1 MKRGIFLPILFCIFF
16 CNFTSILAQQGKIN
30 YLLDEL
36 KVARTDTAR
45 IRIFNE
51 LSVAYRNNDIKKSYD
66 YAQRALVIAD
76 KNNSKKGRANA
87 LWNLGAIYFRQAKYD
102 TALIYHE
109 EALEIR
115 QKIDDQKG
123 IASSF
128 NSIALIEAQKG
139 NYAKAL
145 GFHLKALNIREKLGD
160 KKGMASSYNNIG
172 NIYIQQKNYDLAI
185 DNYERALKINQEI
198 NDEAQE
204 ATYLGN
210 LGYSY
215 MLKKNFVFATD
226 YMLRSLNIS
235 EKNSDNYMIINNF
248 INLGNTYKEQK
259 KYPIAFDYL
268 NKAMEKA
275 REMNVQEA
283 KAEIMQ
289 IMADIYLAQGD
300 LDKAIENASQSLSIA
315 QQVNNKERILNSS
328 NILYQAYKQKQDIP
342 KALFYHEMLSTIKDS
357 IAKQTNDN
365 VYAEL
370 EARFRLE
377 QNEILVKEQKQEME
391 LMKKLQAAAE
401 EQKKRQ
407 RYLDIG
413 VGIIILFLLIFGV
426 LVYRN
431 YLLRQQHNNRL
442 ASVNH
447 ELRLQ
452 KEEISNQRN
461 LIEHQNHDLKERNS
475 QISKSIEA
483 ALYIQQGILP
493 NKQKLDS
500 LLGSDNFVIF
510 HPRNIVSG
518 DFYWIGQLDNKIV
531 LAVGDCTGHGV
542 PGAFMSIIGSTL
554 LDRIVR
560 LKKIYDPSLILTNL
574 DQELKTILRKEREQ
588 SDNGMD
594 VGIICLEKND
604 IEWKKVIFSGAKIPF
619 RFIRKGNR
627 EVEQIQAVNRS
638 IGFVSKKE
646 KEFINHEIYLEKGS
660 LIYLS
665 SDGYADQDNIRH
677 ERLGTNRFLNLIS
690 ECAERPMYLQQ
701 TYLEDSLKIY
711 QGNAPQRDDII
722 VMGVKLG

>member
-36 KVARTDTAR
+36 KVARADTAR

-87 LWNLGAIYFRQAKYD
+87 LWNLGAIYYRQAKYD
-102 TALIYHE
+102 TAIIYHE

-145 GFHLKALNIREKLGD
+145 GFHLKSLNIREKLGD
-160 KKGMASSYNNIG
+160 KRGMASSYNNIG

-315 QQVNNKERILNSS
+315 QQVKNKERILNSS

-342 KALFYHEMLSTIKDS
+342 KALLYHEMFATIKDS

-401 EQKKRQ
+401 EQQKRQ
-407 RYLDIG
+407 RYLNIG

-518 DFYWIGQLDNKIV
+518 DFYWIGQLENRIV

-560 LKKIYDPSLILTNL
+560 LKKICDPSLILTNL

-604 IEWKKVIFSGAKIPF
+604 IEWKRVIFSGAKIPF

-646 KEFINHEIYLEKGS
+646 KDFINHEIYLEKGS
-660 LIYLS
+660 QIYLS
-665 SDGYADQDNIRH
+665 SDGYADQDNVRH

-701 TYLEDSLKIY
+701 TYLEDSLQIY
-711 QGNAPQRDDII
+711 QGNAPQRDDI
-722 VMGVKLG
+722 VVVGLKLS

>member
-87 LWNLGAIYFRQAKYD
+87 LWNLGAIYYRQAKYD
-102 TALIYHE
+102 TAIIYHE

-145 GFHLKALNIREKLGD
+145 GFHLKSLNIREKLGD
-160 KKGMASSYNNIG
+160 KRGMASSYNNIG

-315 QQVNNKERILNSS
+315 QQVKNKERILNSS
-328 NILYQAYKQKQDIP
+328 GILYQAYKQKQDIP
-342 KALFYHEMLSTIKDS
+342 KALFYHEMFATIKDS

-401 EQKKRQ
+401 EQQKRQ

-452 KEEISNQRN
+452 KEEISKQRN

-518 DFYWIGQLDNKIV
+518 DFYWIGQLENRIV

-560 LKKIYDPSLILTNL
+560 LKKIYDPCLILANL

-594 VGIICLEKND
+594 IGIICLEKND
-604 IEWKKVIFSGAKIPF
+604 IEWKRVIFSGAKIPF

-660 LIYLS
+660 QIYLS
-665 SDGYADQDNIRH
+665 SDGYADQDNIKH

-701 TYLEDSLKIY
+701 TYLEDSLQIY